1 MVMVVSM
8 VVALPTIE
16 VIAVVVVTTT
26 LIFAGM
32 LFVTL
37 RHSVA
42 VGGPRGALAVVLVVV
57 WVHAPRRRS
66 AFRTTSRASSS
77 WSGTSPTT

>member
-1 MVMVVSM
+1 
-8 VVALPTIE
+8 
-16 VIAVVVVTTT
+16 
-26 LIFAGM
+26 M